1 MILNTKEGIPMNKI
15 QTSYVCSYCSINNKF
30 IFIDCQS
37 KSSMQKKKRIKKIKG
52 MELQEKEG
60 QLLETIN
67 AKSEHTSI

>member
-15 QTSYVCSYCSINNKF
+15 QTSY
-30 IFIDCQS
+30 
-37 KSSMQKKKRIKKIKG
+37 G